1 MSNIKSAGRLISAIF
16 LAFLSTLASFGL
28 ILSFLW
34 FLGSDEKSYR
44 LITSIISA
52 SLAIV
57 LGGFILVWV
66 AKSKNLMLPALF
78 GFLFG
83 ALSFTYL
90 LGIDFLV
97 VPLTIVSGL
106 LAAAGGLLSR
116 LLSQRK
122 TALNL
127 DPG

>member
-1 MSNIKSAGRLISAIF
+1 MSDFKSVGRLISAIL
-16 LAFLSTLASFGL
+16 LAFLSTLTSFGL

-52 SLAIV
+52 SLAVV

-97 VPLTIVSGL
+97 VPLTIVSVL

-127 DPG
+127 DAG